1 MSFVFALRN
10 YNAFSE
16 GYATEMFFVLVWFCF
31 YFFFFGEANHFVNSN
46 VSGDSGYIPYIAL
59 LHQLYANKMNYRN
72 VTMLIRYWGN
82 VGFM

>member
-1 MSFVFALRN
+1 MRFLKAMLLRCFLFCFGFVFI
-10 YNAFSE
+10 
-16 GYATEMFFVLVWFCF
+16 
-31 YFFFFGEANHFVNSN
+31 FFFGGANHFVNSN

-82 VGFM
+82 VRFM